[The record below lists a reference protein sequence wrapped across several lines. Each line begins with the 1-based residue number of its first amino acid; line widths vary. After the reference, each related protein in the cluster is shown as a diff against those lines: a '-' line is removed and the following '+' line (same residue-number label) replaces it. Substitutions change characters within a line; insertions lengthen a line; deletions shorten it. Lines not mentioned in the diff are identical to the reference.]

1 MSKQHFPA
9 GWDKI
14 RVQRIL
20 DHYEAQSDE
29 QAVAGEQA
37 AFERPTHTVM
47 EVPVDLVQEVR
58 ELIARPTKTHD

>member
-1 MSKQHFPA
+1 MSKQHVPA

-14 RVQRIL
+14 RVQRVL

-29 QAVAGEQA
+29 QTVAEDEA

-58 ELIARPTKTHD
+58 ELIARPTRTHD